1 MYHRRTTITLICLW
15 GHRECT
21 AAKTAPSMLAAV
33 FDNGLQET
41 SRSRRRYRPEHV
53 TPTKR
58 NHHHHLVPS
67 GSYIGI
73 CRASETRRLLD
84 TLHIPNLQ
92 YSRPIRKK
100 NLGTRCALRTRHY
113 SRIDRLTG
121 YWAQIC
127 NPLFHFDILFL
138 DVDPLRSA
146 RRTRH
151 GSQVYLIM
159 CGAILQLQV
168 EDQWTLS

>member
-1 MYHRRTTITLICLW
+1 MACRKHR
-15 GHRECT
+15 
-21 AAKTAPSMLAAV
+21 A
-33 FDNGLQET
+33 
-41 SRSRRRYRPEHV
+41 SRRRYRPEHV
-53 TPTKR
+53 TPAEPAGDHASAIIIIIIIIWSPLGRTLAYVALLK
-58 NHHHHLVPS
+58 HHCEDFSTHGTYP
-67 GSYIGI
+67 I
-73 CRASETRRLLD
+73 CNTVDPFA
-84 TLHIPNLQ
+84 
-92 YSRPIRKK
+92 KK
-100 NLGTRCALRTRHY
+100 NLGTKCALRTRHY
-113 SRIDRLTG
+113 SRIGRLTG

-127 NPLFHFDILFL
+127 NPLFHFDIFFL